1 MADDAMMLIDA
12 YLAGELSG
20 PALAAFDNRLRT
32 DAALRAELDAQR
44 GLDDAILRAFAP
56 PAQMTGTSAG
66 PVLATI
72 GRSTRRLWMGLAA
85 SVAIVGVL
93 AAVYFLKPPAN
104 PSGPRS
110 PGQVY
115 AAVIKSGFVPPVVCP
130 NDPELF
136 AQLVQSRLGVR
147 LVPTLAADSGIALT
161 GWGYSNHWGT
171 PLGPGTLV
179 LLAERGP
186 DKIIVIMDRLRN
198 DKPLAEPQNGVS
210 MFRKVAGDLVLY
222 EITPLDHPILLPTLE
237 SR

>member
-1 MADDAMMLIDA
+1 MMLIDA

-20 PALAAFDNRLRT
+20 AALAAFEERVRT

-56 PAQMTGTSAG
+56 PAQLAGTAAKSG

-93 AAVYFLKPPAN
+93 AAVYFLKPPSD
-104 PSGPRS
+104 PRGPRS

-115 AAVIKSGFVPPVVCP
+115 AAVLKGGFVPPVVCP

-136 AQLVQSRLGVR
+136 AQLVQNRLGVK
-147 LVPTLAADSGIALT
+147 LVPTLAADSGITLT

-198 DKPLAEPQNGVS
+198 DKPLADPKKGVS